1 MNTRVERLV
10 AGDLQAQKLAAG
22 TWQLSGGA
30 SGGPQLILSGT
41 DGAADEALRGLKA
54 SKAVIAWQR
63 GAVLV
68 TLLTAGGP
76 KTVRARS
83 AILHEP
89 LPALYEELPHLVRLD
104 ERARRFW
111 RRVFLLV
118 RIPGGRRL
126 LGLVARRTGG
136 SPRARP

>member
-1 MNTRVERLV
+1 MNTRVERIV
-10 AGDLQAQKLAAG
+10 AGDLLAQKLGTG
-22 TWQLSGGA
+22 TWQLSGG
-30 SGGPQLILSGT
+30 SSEQVRMILSGT

-63 GAVLV
+63 GTVLV

-76 KTVRARS
+76 KAVRARTV
-83 AILHEP
+83 ILHEP
-89 LPALYEELPHLVRLD
+89 LPALYEKLPQLMTLD

-126 LGLVARRTGG
+126 LGLVARRTGSSSRSG
-136 SPRARP
+136 L